1 MRTPLAASAL
11 EHAMKHSR
19 RMVPLILLVYV
30 SCLRPVNA
38 QDPPQQ
44 LLNISTAITR
54 SAFQSVDLQKLNQ
67 DLLPERPTVD
77 IAICLAEPTDEPHP
91 YAAEPGDL
99 TESFLEAKQIYSAVG
114 VQLRLISIERVQ
126 VPEAMLSLQ
135 ANTIN
140 GPASPAEYNAYLGYQ
155 REQWSLTQEA
165 TTAFRAIIPENAANA
180 DTIFLIYLKQVRMAC
195 YDQASDSE
203 APAIRTLS
211 TGGLS
216 LPAYLLE
223 DRIPRRLRGAITI
236 CRRSGQHGRLIAH
249 ELGHKLINVSHEYKQ
264 ISPQFEVRGEGG
276 LMLYGSGTDIPGEE
290 TGRWH
295 RERLHLSPFLY
306 RRDANGTLRRNRDY
320 ISTGHYYDPLYG
332 NYVIRFGEMTPSPL
346 Y

>member
-1 MRTPLAASAL
+1 
-11 EHAMKHSR
+11 MKHSR
-19 RMVPLILLVYV
+19 RMVPLILVLYAF
-30 SCLRPVNA
+30 CLRQLDA
-38 QDPPQQ
+38 QDPPRQ

-54 SAFQSVDLQKLNQ
+54 TPLQSIDLQRVNQ

-77 IAICLAEPTDEPHP
+77 IAIYLAEAADEPHP
-91 YAAEPGDL
+91 YASESDDL
-99 TESFLEAKQIYSAVG
+99 VESFLEAKQIYSAVG
-114 VQLRLISIERVQ
+114 VQLRLISMEQVR

-140 GPASPAEYNAYLGYQ
+140 GHASPSEYNAYLGYQ

-165 TTAFRAIIPENAANA
+165 TTAFTAIIPEHPANA
-180 DTIFLIYLKQVRMAC
+180 DTISLIYLKQVQMAC
-195 YDQASDSE
+195 FDREGDPES
-203 APAIRTLS
+203 PTINTLS

-216 LPAYLLE
+216 LPPYLLE

-276 LMLYGSGTDIPGEE
+276 LMLYGSGTDIPGEK

-306 RRDANGTLRRNRDY
+306 RRDADGTFRRNRDY

-332 NYVIRFGEMTPSPL
+332 NYVIRFGEMTP
-346 Y
+346 